1 LTFLAPQAELDY
13 QDHLRSNELKWYI
26 GNPEKNLRGH
36 LYDFCVD
43 ILGYDALS
51 PTFHK
56 PMLDEWDRLNLRR
69 FRQRFGFDAIDDAP
83 IDRLDLWPRGHIKT
97 WCQRAQVLL
106 YYLTDPTITV
116 TWWHAVEDK
125 AHESVESIAE
135 QLIKNNKLRAL
146 FPAGVL
152 PAMNRKKFVA
162 AGSFRLNSQRIGDA
176 PSAMGMGAGG
186 ESTGA
191 HSRVGVLDDFVGWN
205 DVMDGQMAK
214 KKQFYQATVRNVVL
228 RTSNARGWIDC
239 IGTHWAMDDPYVEWK
254 TSPDWICTLR
264 ACLET
269 DGKPDPNGAPVYL
282 SREQID
288 KERRE
293 QGSMWFAF
301 QMMNDPSPSG
311 EKPWIPEE
319 CERTCTIEEAKG
331 PGYVIV
337 LSDPAPFAMGSTD
350 GRDERARRDG
360 TKNWWAS
367 VILKLRMKGER
378 REMILLDGIQS
389 KNWGIEEGMNQTVK
403 LALKWRALE
412 GYCESTSSP
421 VYLDKFL
428 ESKKDLGWKGYIIGS
443 RKRFDAEDRLKATYN
458 ARAKCNYLIALADR
472 AKQSEL
478 IVCESFPLKDEFFG
492 QMRGFMP
499 LPDGRTGIPFDDLA
513 NAVSFGTDPYFRSK
527 YHAVDEDFSTWS
539 PFRKREEDE
548 PASGARYV
556 SW

>member
-1 LTFLAPQAELDY
+1 VSFLAPQAELDY

-36 LYDFCVD
+36 LYDFLIDV
-43 ILGYDALS
+43 LEYDALS
-51 PTFHK
+51 ETFHK
-56 PMLDEWDRLNLRR
+56 PMLDEWDRMDLRR
-69 FRQRFGFDAIDDAP
+69 QRIWMGLEERGTEPIDD
-83 IDRLDLWPRGHIKT
+83 LDLWFRGGIKT
-97 WCQRAQVLL
+97 WCKRGQIIR
-106 YYLTDPTITV
+106 YYLWDPTCTV

-125 AHESVESIAE
+125 AVESGDAIAD
-135 QLIKNNKLRAL
+135 QLLKNKKLRKL

-152 PAMNRKKFVA
+152 PAMNRKKFCA
-162 AGSFRLNSQRIGDA
+162 GGSFRLTGQKIGDA
-176 PSAMGMGAGG
+176 PSFLAMGAGG

-191 HSRVGVLDDFVGWN
+191 HSRVGVLDDFVGYN
-205 DVMDGQMAK
+205 DVVDGQMSK
-214 KKQFYQATVRNVVL
+214 KKQFYQGTVRNVVI
-228 RTSNARGWIDC
+228 RTAGKYGWVTA
-239 IGTHWAMDDPYVEWK
+239 IGTHWAIDDPYVAWRE
-254 TSPDWICTLR
+254 SPDWQCRVR

-269 DGKPDPNGAPVYL
+269 DGVPDPNGKPVYL
-282 SREQID
+282 SLDQIE

-293 QGSMWFAF
+293 QGSALFSF
-301 QMMNDPSPSG
+301 QMLNDPSPSG
-311 EKPWIPEE
+311 EKPWVPAE

-367 VILKLRMKGER
+367 VIVKLRMKGER